1 MKGLWTKQGMKDM
14 VEEIF
19 VQSRD
24 VREFF
29 NRSIPVIASLNQT
42 SFLPSATL
50 WSSTPVAPPDSKLSL
65 IEGFFSL
72 SKANEGLSQLEL
84 SLLIAATRLE
94 TFHALETFNFPM
106 VYEIYSTLVSRSR
119 THTVTALGE
128 VSLPGSAIQ
137 LWGRDVAFRAWE
149 RLGEIGLWT
158 YVSANG
164 EGRGRF
170 VRCEVGMMEV
180 LGICE
185 RYKLLSTSMKSWF
198 REGI

>member
-1 MKGLWTKQGMKDM
+1 MKE
-14 VEEIF
+14 VCEEIF

-29 NRSIPVIASLNQT
+29 NRSIPIITSLDCAN
-42 SFLPSATL
+42 FLPTTES
-50 WSSTPVAPPDSKLSL
+50 WSTNRLAPPDSKLSL
-65 IEGFFSL
+65 IEGSICHFGTDI
-72 SKANEGLSQLEL
+72 GLSQLEL
-84 SLLIAATRLE
+84 ALLISATRLE
-94 TFHALETFNFPM
+94 TFHALEAFNFPM
-106 VYEIYSTLVSRSR
+106 VYEIYSSLVSRSR
-119 THTVTALGE
+119 THTITALGE
-128 VSLPGSAIQ
+128 FAVPGSAIQ

-158 YVSANG
+158 YVSAQG

-185 RYKLLSTSMKSWF
+185 RHRLLSTAMKSWF
-198 REGI
+198 RDGI